1 MAQLL
6 SVMLALSPSL
16 MVDSRDVL
24 GLGEVK
30 HVMAGEEYNVRQ
42 QLSQVRAFQC
52 TNVHQVHP
60 PLNVNTFEIFQGVRE
75 PKSNGLCSKVPA
87 NKYKNCLPQGE
98 DTRSFYD
105 YTSEDI
111 EKMTNVSF
119 SEPEYQGKVL
129 MVVNLASF

>member
-30 HVMAGEEYNVRQ
+30 HVMAGEEYNVRK
-42 QLSQVRAFQC
+42 QLS
-52 TNVHQVHP
+52 
-60 PLNVNTFEIFQGVRE
+60 QGVRE

-87 NKYKNCLPQGE
+87 DKYKNCLPQGE

-105 YTSEDI
+105 YNSEDI